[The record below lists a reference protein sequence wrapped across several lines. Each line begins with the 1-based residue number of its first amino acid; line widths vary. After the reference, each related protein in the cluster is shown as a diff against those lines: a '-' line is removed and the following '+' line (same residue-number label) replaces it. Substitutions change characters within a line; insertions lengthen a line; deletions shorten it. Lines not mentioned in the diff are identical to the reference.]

1 MKKLLLILVV
11 GCLVLGIT
19 QSAYACWGS
28 GCKTDGNVM
37 DSNTGNAGYILTYD
51 CRKGNTDVGKWV
63 DPSNIPEL
71 KGEKG
76 DKGDRGE
83 RGFTGAKGDRG
94 ERGLQGF
101 KGDKGERGFRGATG
115 QTGTDGINGQD
126 GTDGKRGKKGK
137 KGDTGN
143 DGTDGEQ
150 GEKGNEGEEGKEGND
165 GEEGKEGEKGEQGL
179 QGLQG
184 KGLDDPLELQYEAV
198 IKSWKRVDLSAY
210 YIHDFNNDL
219 NTIGVKIKHYWGKS
233 WSERELEKVNVR
245 LEALENIP
253 VNHAECDN
261 ITVVPTDT
269 GFTVKKGIN
278 F

>member
-28 GCKTDGNVM
+28 GCKTDDNVM

-76 DKGDRGE
+76 DKGDR
-83 RGFTGAKGDRG
+83 
-94 ERGLQGF
+94 
-101 KGDKGERGFRGATG
+101 GERGFRGATG

-245 LEALENIP
+245 
-253 VNHAECDN
+253 
-261 ITVVPTDT
+261 
-269 GFTVKKGIN
+269 
-278 F
+278 